1 MGYTPKEY
9 WGLSDA
15 TLVILCYSY
24 DSIHSFETMETMW
37 IPAVEEAESKP
48 VSILVGTKADLYDP
62 SSPSCVKEE
71 DAEELGKKY
80 GLKDVLRCSAK
91 LFGITNQMK
100 GNVDQ
105 VFKSAVKHALIH
117 RGLFNTSKSQCHCT
131 LA

>member
-1 MGYTPKEY
+1 MAAPLEGRA
-9 WGLSDA
+9 GIDA
-15 TLVILCYSY
+15 CLQICGFTRQTDRNLVIDLG
-24 DSIHSFETMETMW
+24 
-37 IPAVEEAESKP
+37 IPNMRELLE
-48 VSILVGTKADLYDP
+48 L
-62 SSPSCVKEE
+62 KEE

-117 RGLFNTSKSQCHCT
+117 RGLVNTTKKKYLCT
-131 LA
+131 LT